1 MKHFYDPADR
11 SILPPSE
18 DDPNNL
24 SLQESEF
31 PLDSF
36 EPDDNSNTLVTPVE
50 ATPDSDEPSNSPAL
64 TPSDSTLGE
73 DVYAAERIL
82 KSRQRHGRLQYLVKW
97 ANYPVSQST
106 WEPEENLLDKRLLEE
121 FHNNNK

>member
-11 SILPPSE
+11 PTLPPSE

-36 EPDDNSNTLVTPVE
+36 EPDDNSTTPDTAVDATL
-50 ATPDSDEPSNSPAL
+50 DSDEPSNSPAV

-82 KSRQRHGRLQYLVKW
+82 KSCKRQGNLEYLVKW

-106 WEPEENLLDKRLLEE
+106 WEPEENFLDKCLLEE